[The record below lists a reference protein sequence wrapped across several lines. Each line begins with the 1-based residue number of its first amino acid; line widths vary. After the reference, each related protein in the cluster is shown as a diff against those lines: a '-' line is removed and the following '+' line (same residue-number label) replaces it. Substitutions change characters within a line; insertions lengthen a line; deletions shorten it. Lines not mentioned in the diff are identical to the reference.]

1 MIKSFGNLHVG
12 DTIFRLN
19 KKTLELNAYK
29 ITKIWCRYEI
39 PYCPSN
45 VLGVCIIM
53 DNGKIR
59 SFMPFDANKWRISNS
74 IFFTDEKEAR
84 IQIDKIRGCKYLY
97 NLRNKHLNIIKK
109 HLSTAV

>member
-19 KKTLELNAYK
+19 KKTLELNAHK
-29 ITKIWCRYEI
+29 ITKMWCRYEI
-39 PYCPSN
+39 PNCPPD
-45 VLGVCIIM
+45 VLGVCITM
-53 DNGKIR
+53 DYRKIHF
-59 SFMPFDANKWRISNS
+59 FMPFDANKWRTGNY
-74 IFFTDEKEAR
+74 IFFTDEKEAK

-109 HLSTAV
+109 HLSTAI